1 MKATNLNLEVRPSDY
16 KGFIMDSFIKD
27 NPGFSADNLAQM
39 GITISQRCIN
49 DAAYMA
55 FVM

>member
-39 GITISQRCIN
+39 ASRSAS
-49 DAAYMA
+49 AASMTRRTWRS
-55 FVM
+55 